1 MLNNSAGDE
10 IILFM
15 PTPLFVYRHLQQH
28 IFPIAIALIT
38 IFVALAGPEV
48 QQGLRYE
55 RSSVFAG
62 EIWRLFTAHFV
73 HLGWGHLLMNLAA
86 LGLIWGLAGRTLR
99 VSAWLVIS
107 ITSISSV
114 SVGLFVL
121 NPELA
126 WYVGLSGMLHGLL
139 LAGIIANLAAGH
151 RLEIILLL
159 ILCGKV
165 AWEQI
170 YGPLPGSAEFAGG
183 AVVVDAHF
191 YGLVGGLVG
200 VLPYVLLKR
209 SHKPMK

>member
-1 MLNNSAGDE
+1 M
-10 IILFM
+10 LFM

-48 QQGLRYE
+48 QQDLRYE
-55 RSSVFAG
+55 RSSIFSG
-62 EIWRLFTAHFV
+62 EVWRLFTAHFV

-86 LGLIWGLAGRTLR
+86 LGLIWGLAWRTLR
-99 VSAWLVIS
+99 VSAWLVVS

-114 SVGLFVL
+114 SVGLFML